1 VLGGSGLEDLMA
13 NRKWLESVH
22 LGAGEAIR
30 TDPGAVAT
38 AAIVACGT
46 GAATVTR
53 PDAGR
58 FIEDDEL
65 RLAENITLGYD

>member
-1 VLGGSGLEDLMA
+1 MA

-30 TDPGAVAT
+30 TEPSAVAT
-38 AAIVACGT
+38 ASIGACGP
-46 GAATVTR
+46 GAAAVAR
-53 PDAGR
+53 PEAER
-58 FIEDDEL
+58 FAEDDEL

>member
-1 VLGGSGLEDLMA
+1 MA

-30 TDPGAVAT
+30 TDPSAVAT
-38 AAIVACGT
+38 ASIGACGP
-46 GAATVTR
+46 GAAAIAR
-53 PDAGR
+53 PEVGR
-58 FIEDDEL
+58 FAEDDEL

>member
-30 TDPGAVAT
+30 TDPGAAD
-38 AAIVACGT
+38 IGACGT
-46 GAATVTR
+46 GAATVAR
-53 PDAGR
+53 PEAGR
-58 FIEDDEL
+58 FTEDDEL